1 MTTMYSTCAL
11 PLDYATS
18 FMNLLAR
25 AERQLRYC
33 LEQEGCADIVIQE
46 PKFQDGY
53 IDEDGTEI
61 EPCFLYIATGV
72 KA

>member
-1 MTTMYSTCAL
+1 MTTFYSTCNL
-11 PLDYATS
+11 PLDYATWPVTV
-18 FMNLLAR
+18 LAQ
-25 AERQLRYC
+25 AERRLHYC